1 MKRIWLAAIG
11 LVFCGI
17 VLSQQVPKTPQT
29 PPVPKVDADTAK
41 LKVQHIEIGPEGIVI
56 RDRQGKILK
65 IRHPTDLDL
74 REIDSI
80 LKSSGKSKIEIE
92 RLKADLETLHDSLAF
107 ESQGWEWGAEH
118 NEGGIVRF
126 GSSIHV
132 ASGEV
137 VEGDVV
143 CLGNSINIDGL
154 VRGSAVAIGGR
165 VIVSNTG
172 SVERDAVA
180 VIGNVIKHPGG
191 RIGGDNVSIGFFN
204 VPTIGYYRGAQ
215 VAFVILIFV
224 TFIFLGVLGYAL
236 APRHINKIKSKL
248 DEKFLKSVFIGIL
261 GQIMILPVFVLLLI
275 TVIGIPVAV
284 FLFPVFLILAF
295 LLGFVAIAMYLGEK
309 IKYNTKVSASTPTAT
324 ILVGTTAIF
333 SLVLF
338 WAVLDFGGD
347 WIPLLGGFHMVLLLL
362 LAFAMFYLFA
372 TAGFGAAIMTRLGTR
387 PKEAVPKPAA
397 PPAAA
402 ASSAPATA

>member
-17 VLSQQVPKTPQT
+17 VSSQQVPQTPQT
-29 PPVPKVDADTAK
+29 PPVPRVDSDTAK

-65 IRHPTDLDL
+65 IQHSADLDL

-92 RLKADLETLHDSLAF
+92 RLKADLEALHDSLAF
-107 ESQGWEWGAEH
+107 EFQGWEWGPEH

-132 ASGEV
+132 APGEV

-143 CLGNSINIDGL
+143 CLGNTINVDGL

-172 SVERDAVA
+172 SVEGDAVA
-180 VIGNVIKHPGG
+180 VGGHVIKHPGG
-191 RIGGDNVSIGFFN
+191 RIEGENVSVGF
-204 VPTIGYYRGAQ
+204 VPIPTFSFYRGAQ
-215 VAFVILIFV
+215 LASVILLFLVFV
-224 TFIFLGVLGYAL
+224 FMGIIGYAL
-236 APRHINKIKSKL
+236 APKHVNKIKAKL
-248 DEKFLKSVFIGIL
+248 EEKFLKTVFLGIL
-261 GQIMILPVFVLLLI
+261 WQILILPVFLLLII
-275 TVIGIPVAV
+275 TVIGIPVALLLYPL
-284 FLFPVFLILAF
+284 FLFLAF
-295 LLGFVAIAMYLGEK
+295 VLGFVAIAMYLGEK
-309 IKYNTKVSASTPTAT
+309 IKYNTRVTASSPTAT
-324 ILVGTTAIF
+324 VVLGTMAIF

-338 WAVLDFGGD
+338 WAILDFGGD
-347 WIPLLGGFHMVLLLL
+347 WVPFLGGFHMVLLLL

-387 PKEAVPKPAA
+387 PKDVVPNPAVPPQATT
-397 PPAAA
+397 
-402 ASSAPATA
+402 SAHATT